1 MSRLTGKSAARI
13 RCAPRPRMR
22 ERHAPFFK
30 APNQSTIAI
39 AGIEMVRRKL
49 HFHNSSLRALA
60 SPDGIATSASDYR
73 IYPTYRRTAT
83 GTSTGDLKVVRTTD
97 DRLIFPYDGAPMIGP
112 FDTALEAR
120 EAAARK
126 GAEVVAADLLNPEP

>member
-1 MSRLTGKSAARI
+1 
-13 RCAPRPRMR
+13 MR
-22 ERHAPFFK
+22 HRHVIFYK

-49 HFHNSSLRALA
+49 HFRNSSLRDFA
-60 SPDGIATSASDYR
+60 SPDGAPTTASDYR

-83 GTSTGDLKVVRTTD
+83 GTFTGDLKVVRTTD
-97 DRLIFPYDGAPMIGP
+97 DRVIFPYDGAPMIGP
-112 FDTALEAR
+112 FETALEAR

-126 GAEVVAADLLNPEP
+126 GAELVAADLLNPEP

>member
-1 MSRLTGKSAARI
+1 M
-13 RCAPRPRMR
+13 
-22 ERHAPFFK
+22 
-30 APNQSTIAI
+30 
-39 AGIEMVRRKL
+39 
-49 HFHNSSLRALA
+49 
-60 SPDGIATSASDYR
+60 
-73 IYPTYRRTAT
+73 
-83 GTSTGDLKVVRTTD
+83 RTTD